1 MKEEVCSECQN
12 TNGEHKRGCKYFPG
26 RHEHTI
32 TTPAAMTEKQALAEA
47 QRRWGPC
54 AYVFDRDL
62 NDYQR
67 ANIRMFG
74 RFYVGNPAL
83 GRGFPY
89 GNGNTWE
96 EAFAN
101 VHPDATTE

>member
-1 MKEEVCSECQN
+1 
-12 TNGEHKRGCKYFPG
+12 
-26 RHEHTI
+26 
-32 TTPAAMTEKQALAEA
+32 MTEKQAQAEA
-47 QRRWGPC
+47 ERRWGPQ
-54 AYVFDRDL
+54 AYVFDRESS
-62 NDYQR
+62 DYQSCLIGR
-67 ANIRMFG
+67 FG

-101 VHPDATTE
+101 VHPDSTTE